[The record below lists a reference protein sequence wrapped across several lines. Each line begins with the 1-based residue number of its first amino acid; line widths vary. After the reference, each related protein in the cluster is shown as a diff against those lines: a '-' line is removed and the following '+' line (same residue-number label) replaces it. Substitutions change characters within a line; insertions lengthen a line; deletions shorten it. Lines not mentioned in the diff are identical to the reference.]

1 MGALEVHGLA
11 YRTPGGR
18 LLFDD
23 VSFRVG
29 AGERAALVGANGVG
43 KTTLLRLIAGS
54 ERPRA
59 GYPGEQRATHEAGS
73 ERPRAGYPGEQRATH
88 DAGAGRAAA
97 GSVMVDGRLGV
108 MPQFVGA
115 VGDDTTVRELLL
127 ATSPAHVRDAAARL
141 AAAERDG
148 ADLGTPQAGMRLAE
162 AWAHWGDVGGYD
174 AEVLWDACTVSAL
187 RAPLHDCGT
196 RFVRTL
202 SGGEQKRLVLE
213 PLLRGDADVLLL
225 DEPDNYLDVPGK
237 RWLETQLRDTAKTVL
252 FVSHDRE
259 LLERSGAKIVT
270 LEGRGA
276 WTHGGTFATWRAARD
291 DRLARID
298 EEHRR
303 WQDERRHLERQI
315 RELRERSQVTDA
327 FASRLRATH
336 TKLERHHAAAPRERP
351 EEQAVSIRLDGGRT
365 GKRAVV
371 VDRLSFPGIV
381 APFSTE
387 VLFGERVGVL
397 GRNGTG
403 KSHFLA
409 HLAGQ
414 SVAHDG
420 DGVLGARV
428 VPGHFCQTHDRP
440 DLASRRTVEVL
451 MDAGLT
457 RGAAM
462 ASLRRYELSTAVDQ
476 TFDTLSGG
484 QQARLQIL
492 LLEQSGANL
501 LLLDEPT
508 DNLDVVSA
516 EALEAALAGFVG
528 TVLTVTHDRWFMRG
542 FDRFLVFGH
551 DGSVVES
558 LEPVWA

>member
-1 MGALEVHGLA
+1 VGALDVYGLG

-18 LLFDD
+18 RLFDD

-29 AGERAALVGANGVG
+29 DGECAALVGANGVG
-43 KTTLLRLIAGS
+43 KTTLLRVIAG
-54 ERPRA
+54 EEPA
-59 GYPGEQRATHEAGS
+59 AT
-73 ERPRAGYPGEQRATH
+73 
-88 DAGAGRAAA
+88 

-108 MPQFVGA
+108 MPQYVGA
-115 VGDDTTVRELLL
+115 VRDETTVRELLL
-127 ATSPAHVRDAAARL
+127 GASPVSVRDAAARL
-141 AAAERDG
+141 ADAERRA
-148 ADLGTPQAGMRLAE
+148 ADAPSTETGMRLAD

-174 AEVLWDACTVSAL
+174 IEVLWDACTVAAL
-187 RAPLHDCGT
+187 HAPLARSGD
-196 RFVRTL
+196 RLVREL

-213 PLLRGDADVLLL
+213 MLLRGDADVLLL
-225 DEPDNYLDVPGK
+225 DEPDNSLDVPGK
-237 RWLETQLRDTAKTVL
+237 RWLEGQLRDSAKTVL

-270 LEGRGA
+270 VEGRGT

-291 DRLARID
+291 ERLARLD
-298 EEHRR
+298 ADHRR
-303 WQDERRHLERQI
+303 WQDERRHLEQQI
-315 RELRERSQVTDA
+315 RELRRRSQVTDA

-336 TKLERHHAAAPRERP
+336 TLLERHREAAPRERP
-351 EEQAVSIRLDGGRT
+351 QEQAVRIRLEGGRT
-365 GKRAVV
+365 GKRVVV
-371 VDRLSFPGIV
+371 VDELSFPGV
-381 APFSTE
+381 VEPFSTE
-387 VLFGERVGVL
+387 VLFGERVAVL

-414 SVAHDG
+414 SIEHDG
-420 DGVLGARV
+420 RVTLGARV
-428 VPGHFCQTHDRP
+428 VPGHFCQTHGHP
-440 DLASRRTVEVL
+440 DLGSRRTGDVL

-462 ASLRRYELSTAVDQ
+462 AALRRYELSSAADQ

-492 LLEQSGANL
+492 LLEQAGANL

-516 EALEAALAGFVG
+516 EALETALAAFVG
-528 TVLTVTHDRWFMRG
+528 TALVVTHDRWLARG
-542 FDRFLVFGH
+542 CDRFLVFRR

-558 LEPVWA
+558 LEPVWG